1 MHTCVLEND
10 AQGRIFHEARQSLH
24 GTQAGDQTS
33 ITLDGLYNQGSSE
46 MSTGGGYT
54 YITQV

>member
-1 MHTCVLEND
+1 MPKAESSTK
-10 AQGRIFHEARQSLH
+10 ARQSLH

-33 ITLDGLYNQGSSE
+33 ITLDGLYNQGSPE